1 MIRGLVWILLSCQ
14 ATLIVLGAPLL
25 KVPKVYNAL
34 ITTDQNLA
42 PSRAI
47 PVIQPVIHRT
57 AIGYSPPFYYQ
68 PGAPGYGAGY
78 VPSYEPN
85 YEPGIYNAG
94 GPDQSE
100 SSPPE
105 GTDNP
110 DVETVDIDQGRR
122 EKEGKQEPEYDDRC
136 KEVGRKSKGQ
146 VPLNFYPNFRS
157 VYYDPYVYGFNA
169 YPAFPTPGNYYLN
182 YQPQGFPSPGPQ
194 GMPPPPGYQPG
205 YQPGYPGP
213 DRPQNP
219 ESKDDKK
226 EETRVE
232 SESERVPDVPP
243 PPVPARR
250 VVSKNN

>member
-1 MIRGLVWILLSCQ
+1 MMIRALAWILLSCQ
-14 ATLIVLGAPLL
+14 AALVALGDPLL

-85 YEPGIYNAG
+85 YEPGIYNSG

-100 SSPPE
+100 SPSPDVSD
-105 GTDNP
+105 TSNP
-110 DVETVDIDQGRR
+110 DVESVDVDQERR
-122 EKEGKQEPEYDDRC
+122 EGEGKEENDYDDRC
-136 KEVGRKSKGQ
+136 KEVGRKTKGQ

-157 VYYDPYVYGFNA
+157 VYYDPYLYGFNA

-205 YQPGYPGP
+205 YSGP
-213 DRPQNP
+213 ERPQNP
-219 ESKDDKK
+219 QSKDDKR
-226 EETRVE
+226 EETKAE
-232 SESERVPDVPP
+232 GKSERIPDVPP

-250 VVSKNN
+250 TVSKNH